1 MAAAEPDTEV
11 RDAGGESAERH
22 SLDYI
27 LLTRRLADVS
37 IGMRLSLLPSLGS
50 IAALNYMF
58 LDHARLAILLAWTV
72 AIAALMAVIVVL
84 GLRFDQEN
92 ASLDELKRYWRRF
105 TVLQWIG
112 ASIWA
117 VIFPYLASVASGFD
131 AVALAVIAFSVLG
144 GVLLIHR
151 TAPEAAVFHIAAMTV
166 SIAAATWIQ
175 TDGTGW
181 AAFILLAFFVVAF
194 LGATREQERQIVAAA
209 EAEFNLREAS
219 STVRMLLNDYEEHS
233 SDWLWT
239 VGPRGHLRE
248 VSARFAAAA
257 GAAREDLEG
266 RSLIDLFAPGD
277 DRDQLEVHLAEHSQF
292 RDLILKLN
300 VEGELR
306 YWKLSARPRGNGW
319 LGGVAR
325 DVTGDRLIEERVA
338 FMAHYDNLT
347 GLANRYLFNERLRA
361 ALSHSSRA
369 RSAVLFYIDL
379 DDFKGVNDTRGH
391 LVGDRLLREVGT
403 RLEREVRGH
412 DLVARLGGDEFA
424 VLLETRSGA
433 GMLIERAHRFLAA
446 IREPFEIDGQ
456 VYRISGSIG
465 IARCADDKCEAE
477 ELMRRADIALF
488 AAKDKGRDT
497 LAIYDEALDRVAR
510 ERREIESD
518 LREVIARGQLNLH
531 YQPVIDLD
539 SGRVAGYEALLRW
552 YHPQRGIVTPTD
564 FLYVAEETGMIVPI
578 GEWSIRQALAETAQW
593 DGDFRIAINLSPTQV
608 RSPHLADVVA
618 QAIHAQGMDPARV
631 EFEITEHVLMQESG
645 ICAANLEKLRELGS
659 KIALDDFGIGYSS
672 LSYLRRFPFDRIK
685 IDRAF
690 VEGIEASADNR
701 AIVTSITRLA
711 KALGMETTAEGVE
724 SRTQLDLLRKLG
736 CDEAQGYLICEPVPG
751 DSFASADAVEAAMNS
766 EASGILEYRQTR
778 ESALKR
784 RTKRAG

>member
-1 MAAAEPDTEV
+1 MTTAEHAAELHEMIQE
-11 RDAGGESAERH
+11 RSGSDALAH
-22 SLDYI
+22 L
-27 LLTRRLADVS
+27 LLTRRLADAR
-37 IGMRLSLLPSLGS
+37 IGMRLSLLPSIGS
-50 IAALNYMF
+50 ISALIYVFVDHANPAILF
-58 LDHARLAILLAWTV
+58 SWTAWQVVLISLIAVLDH
-72 AIAALMAVIVVL
+72 
-84 GLRFDQEN
+84 RFDHES
-92 ASLDELKRYWRRF
+92 ASLGDLNRYWRRF

-112 ASIWA
+112 SLSWA
-117 VIFPYLASVASGFD
+117 AIFPYLATVASGFD
-131 AVALAVIAFSVLG
+131 AVALAVITFSVFG

-151 TAPEAAVFHIAAMTV
+151 TAPAAALFHIVVMTA
-166 SIAAATWIQ
+166 SIAGATWIQ

-181 AAFILLAFFVVAF
+181 LAFVLLAFFVVAF
-194 LGATREQERQIVAAA
+194 LGSTREQERQIVKAAKA
-209 EAEFNLREAS
+209 EIGLREAS
-219 STVRMLLNDYEEHS
+219 GTVRMLLNDYEEHS

-239 VGPRGHLRE
+239 VGPQGNLRD
-248 VSARFAAAA
+248 VSTRFAAAA
-257 GAAREDLEG
+257 GLPAEELEG
-266 RSLIDLFAPGD
+266 LPLLDLFAPGEE
-277 DRDQLEVHLAEHSQF
+277 RDQLAGHLAEQTQF
-292 RDLILKLN
+292 RDLVVKLDI
-300 VEGELR
+300 EGDLR
-306 YWKLSARPRGNGW
+306 YWKLSARPRGHGW
-319 LGGVAR
+319 ISGVAR

-347 GLANRYLFNERLRA
+347 GLANRYLFNERLRN
-361 ALSHSSRA
+361 ALSHKSRA
-369 RSAVLFYIDL
+369 CNAVLFYIDL
-379 DDFKGVNDTRGH
+379 DDFKAVNDTRGH

-403 RLEREVRGH
+403 RLEQEVRGH

-424 VLLETRSGA
+424 VLLETRAGA

-446 IREPFEIDGQ
+446 IRKPFELDDQI
-456 VYRISGSIG
+456 YRVSASIG
-465 IARCADDKCEAE
+465 IARCADGRCEAE

-518 LREVIARGQLNLH
+518 LREVIARGQLTLH

-539 SGRVAGYEALLRW
+539 TGMVAGYEALLRW

-564 FLYVAEETGMIVPI
+564 FLYVAEETGLIVPI
-578 GEWSIRQALAETAQW
+578 GEWSIRQAIAETAQW

-618 QAIHAQGMDPARV
+618 QAIHAHGMDPTRV

-645 ICAANLEKLRELGS
+645 ICAANLQKLRELGS

-690 VEGIEASADNR
+690 VDGIEESPDNR

-724 SRTQLDLLRKLG
+724 SRAQLDLLRTLG
-736 CDEAQGYLICEPVPG
+736 CDEAQGYLICKPVPG
-751 DSFASADAVEAAMNS
+751 DNFVSSEAVEAAMQC
-766 EASGILEYRQTR
+766 EASGILHYRQAR
-778 ESALKR
+778 ETTTKR
-784 RTKRAG
+784 RTTRAS